1 MADCINDTGY
11 LVEFSNVDFHQL
23 PKSKHKG
30 GINLY
35 IIRLNHDNTEGQAES
50 TKPDNETPHEVT
62 PDKSEGDECSQ
73 LKTQVQDL
81 TREIDQMKATM
92 TEKMKQQVDRGNNH

>member
-11 LVEFSNVDFHQL
+11 LAEFSNVDFHQL

-35 IIRLNHDNTEGQAES
+35 TIKLNHDNTEGQAES
-50 TKPDNETPHEVT
+50 TKPDNET

-92 TEKMKQQVDRGNNH
+92 TEKMKQQVI